1 MKRKTEP
8 VASKIRL
15 VLVDDHRLVRE
26 GLRACLNDQAGIE
39 IVGEASGGQEALRLI
54 PQAMPDVV
62 LLDINMPDLSGLDV
76 AKQLLKKLPDLKIL
90 FLTMHENKEYVLGA
104 ARSGG
109 RGYVLK
115 DASPREL
122 IYAIEAVHKG
132 GAFLSS
138 QVCKELLAD
147 YARIPDQAAPP
158 AKPALTERESEVLSL
173 IAEGLSNKEIASQ
186 LKLSVRT
193 VESHR
198 EHIMRKLDIRSTA
211 GLTKYA
217 ITAGITRIT

>member
-1 MKRKTEP
+1 MKRKP
-8 VASKIRL
+8 AVPRIRI

-26 GLRACLNDQAGIE
+26 GLRACLSDQPNIE
-39 IVGEASGGQEALRLI
+39 VVGEAAGGAEALKLI
-54 PQAMPDVV
+54 PEKRPDLV
-62 LLDINMPDLSGLDV
+62 LLDINMPDLSGLEV
-76 AKQLLKKLPDLKIL
+76 ARQVLKVLPDLKIL

-104 ARSGG
+104 ARSGA

-122 IYAIEAVHKG
+122 LYAIEAVHKG

-147 YARIPDQAAPP
+147 YARIPDPAAPV
-158 AKPALTERESEVLSL
+158 AAQGSLTEREATVLAL
-173 IAEGLSNKEIASQ
+173 IAEGMSNKEIAGQ

-198 EHIMRKLDIRSTA
+198 EHIMRKLGIRTTA

-217 ITAGITRIT
+217 ISTGITRIS

>member
-1 MKRKTEP
+1 MKRKKP
-8 VASKIRL
+8 AHKIRL

-26 GLRACLNDQAGIE
+26 GLRACLSDHGGIE
-39 IVGEASGGQEALRLI
+39 IAGEASGGYEALRLL
-54 PQAMPDVV
+54 PLLKPDVV
-62 LLDINMPDLSGLDV
+62 LLDINMPDLSGLEV
-76 AKQLLKKLPDLKIL
+76 AKQILKKLPDLKIL

-122 IYAIEAVHKG
+122 LYAIEAVHKG

-138 QVCKELLAD
+138 QVCKDLLAD
-147 YARIPDQAAPP
+147 YARIPDQASPP
-158 AKPALTERESEVLSL
+158 PKLALTERESGVLAL
-173 IAEGLSNKEIASQ
+173 IAEGLSNKEIAQQ

-198 EHIMRKLDIRSTA
+198 ENIMRKLDIRSTA

-217 ITAGITRIT
+217 ITAGITRIS